1 MKLTTTGR
9 KIEITDGI
17 RTHLND
23 KMNKTIA
30 DLGEAA
36 DVHVALAVEK
46 HRHFAEVT
54 VKTKGFTLHSQEET
68 NDLYASMDKALEK
81 MQKQIQKHKDLFKRI
96 TTSGWA
102 FFRFVFE
109 QIRMC
114 LHISEFCYFL

>member
-1 MKLTTTGR
+1 MKLTVTGR

-46 HRHFAEVT
+46 YRHFAEVT
-54 VKTKGFTLHSQEET
+54 VKTKRFTLHSQEET
-68 NDLYASMDKALEK
+68 NDLYASMDKALDK
-81 MQKQIQKHKDLFKRI
+81 MEKQIQKHKEKTKSLRNKQGSQSKYQNQD
-96 TTSGWA
+96 
-102 FFRFVFE
+102 
-109 QIRMC
+109 
-114 LHISEFCYFL
+114 

>member
-1 MKLTTTGR
+1 MKLTVTGR

-30 DLGEAA
+30 DLDEAA

-54 VKTKGFTLHSQEET
+54 AKTKEFTLHSQEET
-68 NDLYASMDKALEK
+68 NDLYTSMDRALEK
-81 MQKQIQKHKDLFKRI
+81 LEKQIQKNKEKVKALRNKQGSQSKHQNQD
-96 TTSGWA
+96 
-102 FFRFVFE
+102 
-109 QIRMC
+109 
-114 LHISEFCYFL
+114 